1 MIIEKINQS
10 KNTVIFL
17 IGIPGSGK
25 STLSKSLNANRI
37 NMDTIRLENP
47 DLDKGDQWE
56 LSYNQFL
63 DFLKE
68 DKNIVIDNTNFMK
81 QLRNRY
87 MFYIPQEWKKI
98 AIVINTPLDE
108 CIRRNELRTGQARVP
123 EKVIRDM
130 YNKFQRPTF
139 QEGFD
144 EIYDM

>member
-1 MIIEKINQS
+1 MLNEINQS

-17 IGIPGSGK
+17 VGIPGSGK
-25 STLSKSLNANRI
+25 STLAKSLDANRI

-56 LSYNQFL
+56 LSYIQFL

-98 AIVINTPLDE
+98 AIVINIPLDE
-108 CIRRNELRTGQARVP
+108 CIRRNELRTGQAKVP

-130 YNKFQRPTF
+130 YNKFQRPTL